1 MTEDSCVNV
10 DSAYTKVVRYCAR
23 PPTKFTAKTDWELW
37 LMRFDAYADEAKI
50 EKEDRGKEM
59 LSLLVDEPFRLV
71 YQNGLVESKDYSA
84 VCECL
89 TLRYGKTG
97 MGLEWQ
103 MKLQCRVQRPGES
116 LLDFAG
122 ELRMIASKAFPDH
135 LHSLS

>member
-1 MTEDSCVNV
+1 
-10 DSAYTKVVRYCAR
+10 
-23 PPTKFTAKTDWELW
+23 
-37 LMRFDAYADEAKI
+37 MRFDAYADEAKI
-50 EKEDRGKEM
+50 GKEDRGKEM
-59 LSLLVDEPFRLV
+59 LSLLDDEPFRLV

-122 ELRMIASKAFPDH
+122 ELRMIASKAFPDTYT
-135 LHSLS
+135 HSLDSAIELQSMYFFVEVYM